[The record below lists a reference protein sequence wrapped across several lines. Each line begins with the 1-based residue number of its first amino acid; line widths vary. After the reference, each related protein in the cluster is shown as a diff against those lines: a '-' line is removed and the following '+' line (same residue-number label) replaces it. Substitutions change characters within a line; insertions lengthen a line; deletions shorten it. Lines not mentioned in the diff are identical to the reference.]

1 MARGSNTE
9 KETERVNAQEINKSD
24 VHSGR
29 KGSGAIHFEKT
40 GYGNNGMQQN
50 PSTMKK
56 PSF

>member
-1 MARGSNTE
+1 MARGSNNSA
-9 KETERVNAQEINKSD
+9 ETERVNAKEISRSEQQAGK
-24 VHSGR
+24 
-29 KGSGAIHFEKT
+29 KGSGATHFEHE